1 MWWWFC
7 NSFLCVF
14 AVDNLSSLSG
24 MNKVFCVV
32 ALLDQLMRV
41 YSFFQAWLIPR
52 WCTATCP
59 KTLGYHTFT
68 EGLWLW
74 GDSPLSAKPCRPKLR
89 SHKLS
94 ICPPCGTV
102 LIGVMRDDL
111 NLHPAFKWTW
121 FPFCNCSRYL
131 WSSVINVCSCLLSE
145 GGFFLLFFRN
155 SPVFRSV
162 AMLYVCGRNMTAP
175 FRNFRVEHYLR
186 CFDWLKLLQWCSPEL
201 SILVAHLKPS
211 IPMASYS
218 FTEGEKNNLVWR
230 LEGSLPSP
238 RHVGLIHSTRQ
249 TKMNVLGRLEVRDK
263 FQAAAAGLPAS
274 HRLFVEC
281 DFMDVL

>member
-7 NSFLCVF
+7 NLFLSAF

-145 GGFFLLFFRN
+145 GCFCFSSFFFGIHQSFALLPCCTCVGETWRPLFGIFARSIICDVLIGWSYSSDAARN
-155 SPVFRSV
+155 S
-162 AMLYVCGRNMTAP
+162 LYWLHTWNLP
-175 FRNFRVEHYLR
+175 FPWH
-186 CFDWLKLLQWCSPEL
+186 
-201 SILVAHLKPS
+201 
-211 IPMASYS
+211 
-218 FTEGEKNNLVWR
+218 
-230 LEGSLPSP
+230 
-238 RHVGLIHSTRQ
+238 LIHSPRGKKITWF
-249 TKMNVLGRLEVRDK
+249 G
-263 FQAAAAGLPAS
+263 GLKEAFHP
-274 HRLFVEC
+274 HG
-281 DFMDVL
+281 M

>member
-7 NSFLCVF
+7 NLFLSAF

-41 YSFFQAWLIPR
+41 YSLFQAGLIP
-52 WCTATCP
+52 TV
-59 KTLGYHTFT
+59 GYHTFT

-74 GDSPLSAKPCRPKLR
+74 GGSPLSAKPCRPKLR

-94 ICPPCGTV
+94 LCPPCGTV

-131 WSSVINVCSCLLSE
+131 WSSVINVCNSLLSE
-145 GGFFLLFFRN
+145 GFFGVFFSLCCRALRVWAKHCGPFSGFSRGALFAMFWLAEVT
-155 SPVFRSV
+155 PV
-162 AMLYVCGRNMTAP
+162 MQPGTLYTGCT
-175 FRNFRVEHYLR
+175 
-186 CFDWLKLLQWCSPEL
+186 PETFH
-201 SILVAHLKPS
+201 SHGIL
-211 IPMASYS
+211 
-218 FTEGEKNNLVWR
+218 F
-230 LEGSLPSP
+230 
-238 RHVGLIHSTRQ
+238 IHRGG
-249 TKMNVLGRLEVRDK
+249 KK
-263 FQAAAAGLPAS
+263 
-274 HRLFVEC
+274 
-281 DFMDVL
+281 